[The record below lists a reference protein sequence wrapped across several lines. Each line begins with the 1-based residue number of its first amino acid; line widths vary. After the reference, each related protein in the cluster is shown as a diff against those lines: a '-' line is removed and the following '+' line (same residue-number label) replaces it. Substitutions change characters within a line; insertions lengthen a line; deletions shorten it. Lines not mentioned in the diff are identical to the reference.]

1 MGTKRSFVAMS
12 VLNKIIEKIFSGKSK
27 PMRNLTRSEEQ
38 INKVLDI
45 TSSVTGINKIDILGK
60 RRNPKYV
67 EARHISM
74 FICAEMLG
82 MSYCEIG
89 RGFGRDHTTVF
100 YAHKKLRKRAQG
112 RTSLNTNLKKVTE
125 RMAG

>member
-1 MGTKRSFVAMS
+1 MGTKRSFVVMS
-12 VLNKIIEKIFSGKSK
+12 VLGKIIEKIFSGNSK
-27 PMRNLTRSEEQ
+27 PMRNLTRCEEQ

-60 RRNPKYV
+60 RRNLKYV

-74 FICAEMLG
+74 FVCAEMLG

-89 RGFGRDHTTVF
+89 RGFGRDHTTVL
-100 YAHKKLRKRAQG
+100 YAHKKLRKRGQG
-112 RTSLNTNLKKVTE
+112 RTSLNRNLKKVTE

>member
-1 MGTKRSFVAMS
+1 MS
-12 VLNKIIEKIFSGKSK
+12 VLSKIIEKIFSGNSK

-45 TSSVTGINKIDILGK
+45 TSSVTGINKIDILG
-60 RRNPKYV
+60 RRRAAKHV

-74 FICAEMLG
+74 FICAELLG
-82 MSYCEIG
+82 MSYSEIG
-89 RGFGRDHTTVF
+89 RAFGRDHTTVF
-100 YAHKKLRKRAQG
+100 YAHKKLRKRTQG

-125 RMAG
+125 RMTG